1 MSIVYIYAMNQ
12 QYPQK
17 TPEKYNS
24 FQSGIP
30 MQIGINETQRE
41 GKEEGGKEE
50 GGKEE
55 GGKEE
60 EGKEEGGK
68 EEGVKEEGGKEGGGK
83 GEPQVPPR
91 ISILMPI
98 YNGIEYISESVESVL
113 CQTFKEWELIIAVNG
128 YPENSPVYQ
137 IAKEY
142 ENIDIRIRVLDFYNT
157 KGKANTLNK
166 MIVHCKCEY
175 IAILDVDDIWMPTK
189 LQVQAN
195 LLKEDKYDVV
205 GTKCV
210 YFEILE
216 GMIPH
221 IPDGDFSHFNFKQ
234 VNPVIN
240 SSAVLRK
247 ELGHWNEE
255 FAGVEDYELW
265 VRLWLKGKKFY
276 NFEEVLVKHR
286 LHNSSAFNTQDHSEK
301 INQILLM

>member
-1 MSIVYIYAMNQ
+1 MNQ
-12 QYPQK
+12 QHPQK

-30 MQIGINETQRE
+30 VMDDDMQIGINETQRE
-41 GKEEGGKEE
+41 GKEGGVWKPEGFPMKGLESFRNPEDFEE
-50 GGKEE
+50 AGFGR
-55 GGKEE
+55 
-60 EGKEEGGK
+60 
-68 EEGVKEEGGKEGGGK
+68 
-83 GEPQVPPR
+83 PQVPPM

-98 YNGIEYISESVESVL
+98 YNGIEYISESVGSVL

-142 ENIDIRIRVLDFYNT
+142 ENIDTRIRVLDFYNT

-216 GMIPH
+216 GVIPH
-221 IPDGDFSHFNFKQ
+221 IPNGDISHFNFKQ

-247 ELGHWNEE
+247 ELGYWNEE
-255 FAGVEDYELW
+255 FASGVEDYELW

-286 LHNSSAFNTQDHSEK
+286 LHNSSAFNTKDHSEK